1 MSFVFKKLEIPDVIL
16 IEPTVLRD
24 ERGFFTETYKKSIFM
39 ANGLPDF
46 AQENH
51 SFSVKNVLRGLHYQA
66 SPRAQGKLVR
76 CINGEV
82 FDVAVD
88 LRENSSTRYSW
99 VSAILSA
106 ENHHELYIPEGFA
119 HGFCVLSDEA
129 EIVYKCT
136 NEYSPEHERGI
147 MWNDPKVG
155 ISWPI
160 LNPIISAKDTKY
172 KLL

>member
-1 MSFVFKKLEIPDVIL
+1 MSFVFKKLEISDVIL

-24 ERGFFTETYKKSIFM
+24 ERGFFKETYKKSIFM

-46 AQENH
+46 VQENH
-51 SFSVKNVLRGLHYQA
+51 SLSVRNVLRGLHYQA
-66 SPRAQGKLVR
+66 SPKAQGKLVR
-76 CINGEV
+76 CINGEI
-82 FDVAVD
+82 FDVVVD
-88 LRENSSTRYSW
+88 LRENSDTRYSW